1 MGPSV
6 QRLFI
11 NHLKREQ
18 IYILNSSETNDTPV
32 PFVTGVEG
40 LKEYYCPFC
49 SKFLFKG
56 NVKKI
61 NMVCHHC
68 QKLVDA
74 SESELVRSKT
84 DEE

>member
-1 MGPSV
+1 
-6 QRLFI
+6 
-11 NHLKREQ
+11 
-18 IYILNSSETNDTPV
+18 LNTFETNDTPA
-32 PFVTGVEG
+32 PFVTGAAN
-40 LKEYYCPFC
+40 LKEYFCPFC

-74 SESELVRSKT
+74 PESELVKPLT
-84 DEE
+84 GEQ